1 MVAARTHRHTHIHA
15 EMHIKKVVEEKAPQS
30 LPVSGG
36 ECSCSGLR
44 NGVKVNV
51 LFILYIVLLKHFI
64 RLYTFIAY
72 MIKKNFFWKIISHK
86 TLGRNSFTTYLFFLK
101 FPQIPSLLLRKGS
114 AHCMYTVCAI
124 EYFLHICLFPNSMK
138 KMLCINVVRNAGN

>member
-1 MVAARTHRHTHIHA
+1 MRGENQVPLSNQMVAARTHRHTHIHA

-86 TLGRNSFTTYLFFLK
+86 TLGRNSFTTYLFF
-101 FPQIPSLLLRKGS
+101 
-114 AHCMYTVCAI
+114 
-124 EYFLHICLFPNSMK
+124 
-138 KMLCINVVRNAGN
+138 